1 VTRIIYRADQ
11 GQGPKLSAQSLT
23 LLGGVLNGTLKDVL
37 LAVQPRRTA
46 AASFDHLVGAG
57 EQRRRNI
64 DPERLGGPEVD
75 DKLELGR
82 LLDWNVGCQIKL
94 DQLRFI

>member
-1 VTRIIYRADQ
+1 M
-11 GQGPKLSAQSLT
+11 
-23 LLGGVLNGTLKDVL
+23 NGTLKDVL